1 MNDFSRTQ
9 KTESIYKRYWKGVP
23 AGNASFS
30 VDSYAEGVRVAS
42 QSGYKQ
48 KQEANQRLVEQAQ
61 EYQSTSSKFVF
72 DR

>member
-9 KTESIYKRYWKGVP
+9 KKKSIYKEYWEGIP
-23 AGNASFS
+23 AGNATFP

-61 EYQSTSSKFVF
+61 KYQGPSPQFIF